1 MWVRQPGFR
10 DLRDIPDLVGRV
22 GAESSQLPL
31 KGKSRGRE
39 AQKQRPRGPE
49 AQSLTL
55 QTFKVA

>member
-1 MWVRQPGFR
+1 MMWVRQPGFR

-39 AQKQRPRGPE
+39 AQRPR
-49 AQSLTL
+49 A
-55 QTFKVA
+55 